1 MDTLKRFLKGAAIL
15 LVAAAAAATWY
26 VHELRSGPGPR
37 TADVVVAGIH
47 GPVEVLRDSL
57 GVPHIW
63 AETVEDA
70 LYAQGYLHAS
80 DRLWQ
85 MELFRRT
92 ATGTLSEIMGE
103 AALPADR
110 FLRTLGLVQAAERS
124 LQAVDAGTRRGLE
137 AYSRGVSAAVAGWR
151 GPLPPELVLLRAR
164 PGDWSPQSSTAMEKI
179 MAWDLAE
186 YGTSLTL
193 ARARQSLSEED
204 WALVRPEYPEWGVT
218 ILGDAPPTAD
228 GSHRPSEELASVDR
242 ASAILLA
249 AAELPE
255 LARTVLDAA
264 STVRASNSWVL
275 GGGRSR
281 SGKPL
286 LANDMHLGLN
296 HPNIWYLVGLHAPG
310 MDVVGM
316 SLPGTPGVVAGHS
329 RAVAWGFTN
338 ATVDDSD
345 FFLERLDPADS
356 SRYLTPDGSEPFRV
370 RRELIQTKDGGTDTL
385 IVRETRHGPIITP
398 VESRAGDDLL
408 AFSWVAH
415 HPATTAQALQEM
427 NTAATAAEF
436 VAALE
441 GFSNPHQNVVF
452 ADTAGAWG
460 YWMVGRV
467 PLRRSGTPPYLPVP
481 GWTSDHDWEGWLPF
495 NEHPHVLSPS
505 KGYVATAN
513 NRQSWSPASERI
525 TDGTWASP
533 YRAQRISEL
542 IEATALH
549 DAESMRTIQMDVRS
563 AFVER
568 YRSEAAQAFRAAGAD
583 SVAEA
588 LEAWDGEARQ
598 DSREATVFF
607 SWIEHV
613 RASLR
618 RDAYGEDRGYMPMR
632 AVARALDGAVPE
644 SAELARA
651 AAVEALGQPS
661 VPWGEAHQL
670 TLGHPLAGVPVA
682 SSLLGFGK
690 GPLPREGSPH
700 AVNVAGYSG
709 SRPPFRVTHGPSQR
723 HVVDM
728 ADPDGTGG
736 FMLPGGQ
743 SGLPDHPHSWDQL
756 ERWQRGELWR
766 LPLAREAVEAR
777 TVSRFRLVPEG

>member
-1 MDTLKRFLKGAAIL
+1 MKRFLKGAAL
-15 LVAAAAAATWY
+15 LLFAVAVAVTWY
-26 VHELRSGPGPR
+26 VLELRSGPPPR
-37 TADVVVAGIH
+37 TADVVVAGIR
-47 GPVEVLRDSL
+47 GPVDVLRDSL

-63 AETVEDA
+63 AETAEDA
-70 LYAQGYLHAS
+70 FFAQGYLHAS

-92 ATGTLSEIMGE
+92 ATGTLSEILGE
-103 AALPADR
+103 SALPADR
-110 FLRTLGLVQAAERS
+110 FLRTLGLSRAAERS
-124 LQAVDAGTRRGLE
+124 HQAIDAGTRQGLE
-137 AYSRGVSAAVAGWR
+137 AYSRGVNAAVEGWR
-151 GPLPPELVLLRAR
+151 GPWPPEFVLLRAR
-164 PGDWSPQSSTAMEKI
+164 PGEWSPQSSTAMEKI

-193 ARARQSLSEED
+193 AQARQSLSDED

-218 ILGDAPPTAD
+218 ILGDAPPPDD
-228 GSHRPSEELASVDR
+228 GQGRSAELMPRDPV
-242 ASAILLA
+242 SATLLS
-249 AAELPE
+249 AAEIPE
-255 LARTVLDAA
+255 LAQTLLDAA

-275 GGGRSR
+275 GEARSR

-316 SLPGTPGVVAGHS
+316 SIPGSPGVVAGHS

-345 FFLERLDPADS
+345 FFIERLDPADS
-356 SRYLTPDGSEPFRV
+356 ARYLTPDGSEAFRI
-370 RRELIQTKDGGTDTL
+370 RRELIQLKDGRIDTL
-385 IVRETRHGPIITP
+385 IVRETRHGPVMTP
-398 VESRAGDDLL
+398 VESRAGGDLL

-415 HPATTAQALQEM
+415 HPATTAQAIPRM
-427 NTAATAAEF
+427 NAATTAAEF
-436 VAALE
+436 VEALE
-441 GFSNPHQNVVF
+441 DFSNPHQNVVF

-460 YWMVGRV
+460 YWMAGRV

-481 GWTSDHDWEGWLPF
+481 GWTGEHDWEGWLAF
-495 NEHPHVLSPS
+495 DEHPHVLRPS

-513 NRQSWSPASERI
+513 NRQSWSPSSERV
-525 TDGTWASP
+525 TDGTWAQP
-533 YRAQRISEL
+533 YRAQRISQL
-542 IEATALH
+542 IEATARH
-549 DAESMRTIQMDVRS
+549 DTESMRAIQMDVRS

-568 YRSEAAQAFRAAGAD
+568 YRASAVRAFRAAGAD
-583 SVAEA
+583 SVAQT
-588 LEAWDGEARQ
+588 LDAWDGEARQ
-598 DSREATVFF
+598 DSREATLFF
-607 SWIEHV
+607 NWIEHV
-613 RASLR
+613 RALLR
-618 RDAYGEDRGYMPMR
+618 REVYGEDRGYMPMS
-632 AVARALDGAVPE
+632 AVARALDGGVRE
-644 SAELARA
+644 SVEVART
-651 AAVEALGQPS
+651 AAVQALGEPS

-670 TLGHPLAGVPVA
+670 TLGHPLAGVPVVG
-682 SSLLGFGK
+682 SLLGFGK

-700 AVNVAGYSG
+700 AVNVADYSG

-728 ADPDGTGG
+728 ADPDGRGG

-766 LPLAREAVEAR
+766 LPLAREVVETR

>member
-1 MDTLKRFLKGAAIL
+1 MKRFLKGAAML
-15 LVAAAAAATWY
+15 LMAGAVVATWY

-37 TADVVVAGIH
+37 TADVVVTGVS

-70 LYAQGYLHAS
+70 FYAQGYLHAS

-92 ATGTLSEIMGE
+92 ATGTLSEVLGE

-110 FLRTLGLVQAAERS
+110 FLRTLGLSQAAERS
-124 LQAVDAGTRRGLE
+124 LQAVDPETRQGLE
-137 AYSRGVSAAVAGWR
+137 AYSRGVNAAVEGWR
-151 GPLPPELVLLRAR
+151 GPLPPEFVLLRAR
-164 PGDWSPQSSTAMEKI
+164 PGQWLPHSSTAMEKI

-193 ARARQSLSEED
+193 ARARESLSDED

-218 ILGDAPPTAD
+218 IVGDAPPPERRQS
-228 GSHRPSEELASVDR
+228 GSAGPPSRDRVSAS
-242 ASAILLA
+242 LLS
-249 AAELPE
+249 AAEIPE
-255 LARTVLDAA
+255 LAQTLLDAA

-275 GGGRSR
+275 GGARSR

-316 SLPGTPGVVAGHS
+316 SLPGSPGVVAGHS

-345 FFLERLDPADS
+345 FFIERLDPADS
-356 SRYLTPDGSEPFRV
+356 SRYLTPDGSEAFRV
-370 RRELIQTKDGGTDTL
+370 RRELIRLKDGRLDTL
-385 IVRETRHGPIITP
+385 IVRETRHGPVITP
-398 VESRAGDDLL
+398 VESRAGPDLL

-415 HPATTAQALQEM
+415 HPATTAQAIPAM
-427 NTAATAAEF
+427 NQATTAAEF
-436 VAALE
+436 VEALE
-441 GFSNPHQNVVF
+441 VFSNPHQNVVF

-467 PLRRSGTPPYLPVP
+467 PLRRSGAPPYLPVP
-481 GWTSDHDWEGWLPF
+481 GWTGEYDWEGWLAF
-495 NEHPHVLSPS
+495 DEHPHVLSPS

-513 NRQSWSPASERI
+513 NRQSWSPGSERV

-542 IEATALH
+542 IEANGRH
-549 DAESMRTIQMDVRS
+549 DAESMRAIQMDVRS

-568 YRSEAAQAFRAAGAD
+568 YRAAAAEAFRAAGAD
-583 SVAEA
+583 SLAGA

-598 DSREATVFF
+598 HSREATLFF
-607 SWIEHV
+607 SWIEQV

-618 RDAYGEDRGYMPMR
+618 RAAYGEDRGYMPMR
-632 AVARALDGAVPE
+632 AVARALDGAVQE

-651 AAVEALGQPS
+651 AAEESLGQPS
-661 VPWGEAHQL
+661 MPWGEAHQL
-670 TLGHPLAGVPVA
+670 TFGHPLAGVPVV

-766 LPLAREAVEAR
+766 LPLARDVVETR